1 MPVLPSLHFSAIFLV
16 AFTSV
21 AGAQNQSA
29 PNTPES
35 YQPQS
40 GQAGKDV
47 VWVPTPQVAVDKM
60 MELARVGPSD
70 IVMDLGSG
78 DGRTVITAAKLGA
91 RAMGIEYNPEMVE
104 YAQKNALAAG
114 VSNTASFVKADLFE
128 TDLSRAT
135 VITLFLLPD
144 INLRLR
150 PKLLDLKPGTRV
162 ASNTFT
168 MGDWAPDAEVNLYG
182 DSGCENSYCKVL
194 FWIVPQRFA
203 GAYRIAQGE
212 LMLKQEYQMLTGTLK
227 ARGATLEVK
236 GRVVGEEIE
245 LSAGNQRYRG
255 RLMGRTLE
263 LREGS

>member
-1 MPVLPSLHFSAIFLV
+1 MSAAFAASRSALALLLAAFSAFAL
-16 AFTSV
+16 
-21 AGAQNQSA
+21 AQAQKEA
-29 PNTPES
+29 PVYEPTTFQE
-35 YQPQS
+35 
-40 GQAGKDV
+40 GKDV

-60 MELARVGPSD
+60 MELARVGPND

-91 RAMGIEYNPEMVE
+91 RATGIEYNPEMVE
-104 YAQKNALAAG
+104 YAQKNAAAAG
-114 VSNTASFVKADLFE
+114 VSNSATFVKADLFE
-128 TDLSRAT
+128 TDLSQAT

-144 INLRLR
+144 INLKLR

-194 FWIVPQRFA
+194 FWIVPQRVA
-203 GAYRIAQGE
+203 GTHRIAQGE
-212 LMLKQEYQMLTGTLK
+212 LMLKQEFQMLTGTLK
-227 ARGATLEVK
+227 ARGVSVEVK

-255 RLMGRTLE
+255 RVTGNKLE
-263 LREGS
+263 LREAS